1 VTAPAPRDGVEIDAL
16 VIDRYLESL
25 LVARAGG
32 ADAVPAPADLDPG
45 LRDLADRLV
54 RALPRLHPSFRFEE
68 ALSARLAT
76 AALARRRPMAAGAE
90 GRVIALPGR
99 LEPFDPLDPELAAYL
114 DRGPLEDDDPA
125 RVRPLLI
132 GGALTSAAL
141 SLAGAVY
148 VAWRL
153 RRTGS
158 SPMERAAR
166 AVAAT
171 RLA

>member
-1 VTAPAPRDGVEIDAL
+1 VTGPAPRDGVEIDAL

-25 LVARAGG
+25 LAARAGG
-32 ADAVPAPADLDPG
+32 ADAVPASLDVDPG
-45 LRDLADRLV
+45 LRELADRLV

-68 ALSARLAT
+68 ALSARLTA
-76 AALARRRPMAAGAE
+76 AALAQREAPAPAGSRAMSLT
-90 GRVIALPGR
+90 LPGR
-99 LEPFDPLDPELAAYL
+99 IAPFDPADPELAAYL
-114 DRGPLEDDDPA
+114 DPHPLDGDGD

-141 SLAGAVY
+141 SLAGAAY

-153 RRTGS
+153 RRSPVT
-158 SPMERAAR
+158 PMERAVR
-166 AVAAT
+166 AVAGT